1 MVNDTQT
8 VFQNCPVRPIGG
20 VPDKIYLDKLGV
32 YVNGQ
37 TAGTHRNECGVNLGY
52 GYISDQLSMYDTQS
66 GSTAFQCQQ
75 ILVRLWYTQVVI

>member
-1 MVNDTQT
+1 MVNDTQI
-8 VFQNCPVRPIGG
+8 VFQTCPVRPIGG

-52 GYISDQLSMYDTQS
+52 GYISDQLSVYDTQS
-66 GSTAFQCQQ
+66 GSTAFQCQK